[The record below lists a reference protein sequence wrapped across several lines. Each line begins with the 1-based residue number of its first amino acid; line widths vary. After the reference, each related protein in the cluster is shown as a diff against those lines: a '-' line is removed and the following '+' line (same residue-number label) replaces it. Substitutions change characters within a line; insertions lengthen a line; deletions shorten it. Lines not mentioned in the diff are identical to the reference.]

1 MEESVA
7 TVASPTSGYCFADY
21 ELDLTR
27 GRLTC
32 AGKELHLRY
41 QSYQLLRYFVER
53 PGMLIS
59 KDELAAAIWNDT
71 SVTDNALV
79 QCVAEI
85 RKELNDDPRRPRFI
99 ATIPKLGYRFI
110 GSVEKSPLVPHVAGT
125 ENAGDQ
131 PLGALPA
138 DWAHPAPIDLE
149 RLAPRKSWWYAA
161 AVLTGVIAGGILLTR
176 YFRAQPI
183 LTPNAGHPAP
193 VTLRRSVAVFG
204 FKNLTGDPQ
213 SAWLST
219 ALSDWLS
226 ADLAAGEQLRAIP
239 AEDVART
246 RVELALPEGE
256 SLGHESLTRIRGNLG
271 TDLVIIGSYARFGS
285 KLNGELRVDIRLQD
299 TVSGETVSTI
309 SETGTE
315 AHLLEVVSRA
325 GEHLRANLSVEPVTP
340 DQAAEVAVSLPSN
353 PEAARLYAEGLSRL
367 RAFDALGARDLLQK
381 AIAVEPA
388 NALPHSALATALL
401 RLGYDAT
408 AATEAKKAT
417 ELSSRL
423 PRAERS
429 LVQARYFEVSRNW
442 PQAIETYSLLFE
454 FFPDRIDYGLALAH
468 AQIREGKG
476 KDAQETIAALRK
488 LPPYLSN
495 DPSIDLADANAA
507 VSVGDLKGALGLADQ
522 AAEKARSLGASLALA
537 HALTLRADVL
547 RNFDK
552 LDEAAAAAKGAKQ
565 IFAAVGD
572 KGEFAHAQA
581 ITAHLLDLQQDF
593 TGARNTY
600 EASLLTFREIGD
612 RDGVARELNNIAVE
626 LEQLGDL
633 KGSRKNFEESLT
645 ICSEL
650 QSREDVAV
658 EEANIGEILLAL
670 GNLKG
675 AEQSYRQ
682 SLDISH
688 ATNNTDLTA
697 HDLQGLGRD
706 LQAQGRLEEARQDE
720 VKAISVFAQGGQTQV
735 IDAYMSLSGILLD
748 MGKDEDAAAAALKAI
763 DLMKKLKSSDR
774 YRTDSEAG
782 LARVLLAEGKYAEAR
797 KVMEQTTQIAG
808 QRMSRESEFIW
819 AIIDARV
826 RAASVNR
833 EDKVGAVR
841 KLRSV
846 VAETMK
852 AGFALYG
859 FEARLVLAQTEIA
872 LGNNGAGRADLS
884 DLAKEASANGFGMI
898 SRKTKAILQARPS
911 AT

>member
-7 TVASPTSGYCFADY
+7 TVASPFSGYCFADY

-53 PGMLIS
+53 PGVLIS
-59 KDELAAAIWNDT
+59 KDELAAAIWNDI

-110 GSVEKSPLVPHVAGT
+110 GNVEKSPLKPQAAGA
-125 ENAGDQ
+125 ENGG
-131 PLGALPA
+131 LRRVGALSGNSALPNA
-138 DWAHPAPIDLE
+138 LGPQW
-149 RLAPRKSWWYAA
+149 LAAGRSRWYAA
-161 AVLTGVIAGGILLTR
+161 AVLTGVMIGGLLLAR
-176 YFRAQPI
+176 HFRAQPVV
-183 LTPNAGHPAP
+183 TSSASHAVP
-193 VTLRRSVAVFG
+193 VILRRSVAVFG
-204 FKNLTGDPQ
+204 FRNLTGDPK

-246 RVELALPEGE
+246 RVELGLPEGE
-256 SLGHESLTRIRGNLG
+256 SLGHESLTRIRGNLR
-271 TDLVIIGSYARFGS
+271 TDLVVIGSYARFGS
-285 KLNGELRVDIRLQD
+285 KSNGELRVDIRLQD

-309 SETGTE
+309 SEAGTE
-315 AHLLEVVSRA
+315 AHLLELVSRA
-325 GEHLRANLSVEPVTP
+325 GEQLRAKLSVQPVTP

-388 NALPHSALATALL
+388 NALPHSALATALS

-417 ELSSRL
+417 ELSSPL

-442 PQAIETYSLLFE
+442 PQAIETYRLLFD

-468 AQIREGKG
+468 AQISGGKG
-476 KDAQETIAALRK
+476 KDAEETIAALRK
-488 LPPYLSN
+488 LPPYVSN
-495 DPSIDLADANAA
+495 DPSIDLAEANAA
-507 VSVGDLKGALGLADQ
+507 VSVGDLKGALGLSDQ
-522 AAEKARSLGASLALA
+522 AAEKARAVGASLALA

-547 RNFDK
+547 RNFDR
-552 LDEAAAAAKGAKQ
+552 LDEAAAAANGAKE

-581 ITAHLLDLQQDF
+581 ITAHLLDLQRDF
-593 TGARNTY
+593 TGARKTY
-600 EASLLTFREIGD
+600 EASLSTFREIGD

-626 LEQLGDL
+626 LQQLGDL
-633 KGSRKNFEESLT
+633 KGALKNLEESLA

-650 QSREDVAV
+650 QSREDIAI
-658 EEANIGEILLAL
+658 EKANIGEILLAL
-670 GNLKG
+670 GDLKG

-682 SLDISH
+682 SLDISQ
-688 ATNNTDLTA
+688 ASNNTDLTA

-720 VKAISVFAQGGQTQV
+720 DKAISVFAQGGQTQV
-735 IDAYMSLSGILLD
+735 IDAYTSLSGVLLD
-748 MGKDEDAAAAALKAI
+748 MGKDEDAAVAARKAI
-763 DLMKKLKSSDR
+763 DLMEKLKSPDR
-774 YRTDSEAG
+774 YWTDSEAA
-782 LARVLLAEGKYAEAR
+782 LARVLLAEGKYADAQ
-797 KVMEQTTQIAG
+797 KVMEQTTRIAG

-826 RAASVNR
+826 RAASANR
-833 EDKVGAVR
+833 EDKVEAAR
-841 KLRSV
+841 RLRMV
-846 VAETMK
+846 VAESMK
-852 AGFALYG
+852 AGFVLYAL
-859 FEARLVLAQTEIA
+859 EARLVLAQNEIA
-872 LGNNGAGRADLS
+872 LGNKDTGRADLS
-884 DLAKEASANGFGMI
+884 ALKKEVSAKGYGMI
-898 SRKTKAILQARPS
+898 SRKATTILQARAS

>member
-1 MEESVA
+1 VA
-7 TVASPTSGYCFADY
+7 TVVSPISGYYFADY

-27 GRLTC
+27 GCLTC

-99 ATIPKLGYRFI
+99 ATIPKFGYRFI
-110 GSVEKSPLVPHVAGT
+110 GNVKKSPLKPQSAGT
-125 ENAGDQ
+125 ENGRLQ
-131 PLGALPA
+131 PRGALSADSVLPA
-138 DWAHPAPIDLE
+138 LMGTQW
-149 RLAPRKSWWYAA
+149 LAARKSRWYAA
-161 AVLTGVIAGGILLTR
+161 AVLAGIAGVMVGSLLLTR
-176 YFRAQPI
+176 HFPAQPI
-183 LTPNAGHPAP
+183 LTPNTGQAAS
-193 VTLRRSVAVFG
+193 VTPRRSVAVFG
-204 FKNLTGDPQ
+204 FRNLTGDPK

-239 AEDVART
+239 AENVARA

-256 SLGHESLTRIRGNLG
+256 SLGRESLTRIRGNLG
-271 TDLVIIGSYARFGS
+271 TDLVVIGSYARFGS
-285 KLNGELRVDIRLQD
+285 KPDGELRVDIRLQD

-309 SETGTE
+309 SEAGTE
-315 AHLLEVVSRA
+315 AHLLELVSRA
-325 GEHLRANLSVEPVTP
+325 GEHLRATLSVQPVTP

-388 NALPHSALATALL
+388 NALSHSALATALS
-401 RLGYDAT
+401 RLGYDAI
-408 AATEAKKAT
+408 AAREAKKAS

-442 PQAIETYSLLFE
+442 PQAIETYRLLFD

-468 AQIREGKG
+468 AQIRGGRG
-476 KDAQETIAALRK
+476 KDAEETIAALRK
-488 LPPYLSN
+488 LPPYLSD
-495 DPSIDLADANAA
+495 DPSIDLANANAA

-522 AAEKARSLGASLALA
+522 AAEKARSRGASLALA

-547 RNFDK
+547 RNFDR
-552 LDEAAAAAKGAKQ
+552 LDEAAAAANRAKQ

-581 ITAHLLDLQQDF
+581 ITAHLLDLQRDF
-593 TGARNTY
+593 AGARKTY

-626 LEQLGDL
+626 LQQLGDL
-633 KGSRKNFEESLT
+633 KGSLRNFEESLA

-650 QSREDVAV
+650 QSREDIAI
-658 EEANIGEILLAL
+658 EKANIGEVLLAL
-670 GNLKG
+670 GDLKG

-682 SLDISH
+682 SLDISQ
-688 ATNNTDLTA
+688 AANNSDLTA

-706 LQAQGRLEEARQDE
+706 LQAQGRLDEAREDE
-720 VKAISVFAQGGQTQV
+720 DKAISVFAQGGQTQV
-735 IDAYMSLSGILLD
+735 IDAYTSLSSILLD
-748 MGKDEDAAAAALKAI
+748 MGKDEDAAAAARKAI
-763 DLMKKLKSSDR
+763 GLTEKLKSPDP
-774 YRTDSEAG
+774 YWTDSEAA

-797 KVMEQTTQIAG
+797 KVLGQTTRIAG
-808 QRMSRESEFIW
+808 QRMSRENEFIW

-826 RAASVNR
+826 RAASANR
-833 EDKVGAVR
+833 EDKVEASR
-841 KLRSV
+841 RLRVV
-846 VAETMK
+846 VADTMK
-852 AGFALYG
+852 AGFVLYE
-859 FEARLVLAQTEIA
+859 FEARFVLAQTEIA
-872 LGNNGAGRADLS
+872 LGNNDAGRADLS
-884 DLAKEASANGFGMI
+884 ALGKEVSAKGFGMI
-898 SRKTKAILQARPS
+898 SRKTTTILQSHPS